1 MKKNKLKLLAVL
13 ALLGVTANASAQY
26 TVIYGE
32 KQINGDNIRFVSQ
45 WLASDALISEWTNV
59 GSPTGCG
66 AWSPDPSTKDQDVT
80 FQQTA
85 TGCSQVQT
93 RTVQEREQNNVSH
106 EYRNVGTVKTENQTL
121 TNQSITRSAVGTKS
135 KEECDI
141 PNSTWV
147 AGGPAYRLLN
157 ITSNGVLVYSGGDY
171 DATEKVV
178 SPYKY
183 TKGVLTA
190 NYGSYTVSK
199 VCRTAL

>member
-1 MKKNKLKLLAVL
+1 MKKNKLKLLVL
-13 ALLGVTANASAQY
+13 ALLGVTATASAQY
-26 TVIYGE
+26 TVIYGD

-45 WLASDALISEWTNV
+45 WLASDALISEWANV
-59 GSPTGCG
+59 GSPTGCS
-66 AWSPDPSTKDQDVT
+66 AWSPDPSTKDQGVT
-80 FQQTA
+80 FEQIA

-106 EYRNVGTVKTENQTL
+106 DYRNVGDVKNENRTL

-147 AGGPAYRLLN
+147 AGGPSYRLLN